1 MPTKPKIAIHWLGAC
16 GGCDETIVDLNEVL
30 LNVADAVE
38 IVLWPIALDFKYHD
52 VERLADGEI
61 ALSIVHG
68 NVRNSEHLE
77 VARLLRRKSQ
87 LLLAFG
93 ACSCFGGTPALANLR
108 SRDDLFRWVYHDAPT
123 VVNPEGREPT
133 TRSEVNGYELTLPE
147 IFDRVYA
154 LDQVI
159 PVDYYLPGCPPPP
172 DLVGN
177 AVYAALQGKLP
188 PRGST
193 LAPHRALC
201 DTCTRNAT
209 KPLKLSLTDVKG
221 PHEVEVESGTCFLA
235 KGVIC
240 VGPATRAGC
249 GATCLETNTPCRGCF
264 GPLDGVEDAGAKF
277 LSALT
282 SLCMVEAVA
291 RSIDDPVGYLYR
303 FTQPSSIL
311 GKTKA

>member
-30 LNVADAVE
+30 LTVADAVE
-38 IVLWPIALDFKYHD
+38 IVLWPLALDFKYHD
-52 VERLADGEI
+52 VERLADGAI

-93 ACSCFGGTPALANLR
+93 ACSCFGGTPGLANLR
-108 SRDDLFRWVYHDAPT
+108 GREDLFRWIYHDAPT
-123 VVNPEGREPT
+123 VVNPDGREPAPCST
-133 TRSEVNGYELTLPE
+133 ANGYELTLPE
-147 IFDRVYA
+147 LFDRVYA
-154 LDQVI
+154 LDQVV

-188 PRGST
+188 PRGAT

-201 DTCTRNAT
+201 DTCTRNGT
-209 KPLKLSLTDVKG
+209 KPLKLSLTDVRR
-221 PHEVEVESGTCFLA
+221 PHEVEVESSTCFLA
-235 KGVIC
+235 KGVLC

-249 GATCLETNTPCRGCF
+249 GGTCLGTNTPCRGCF
-264 GPLDGVEDAGAKF
+264 GPLDGVADGGAKF
-277 LSALT
+277 LSALS
-282 SLCMVEAVA
+282 SLCAVEAVA

-311 GKTKA
+311 GETKA